1 MSWRPMLRQWRPT
14 VTAMAPEMRRAA
26 VLLPRGFA
34 ALAVAVVAAGFAA
47 AVAAQPAKAPLG
59 IYTCTDSQGRR
70 LTADRPIP
78 ECAHKDQQV
87 LNADGSVRMVL
98 PPTLTAEE
106 RAEKDARERA
116 AAEARAAQADAARR
130 DRNLTTRFP
139 DEAAHQR
146 AREAAVDT
154 VRLAMKSSEIRLR
167 ELEAERKPLREEA
180 EFYKGKSLPAKLKTA
195 IDANDASMD
204 AQRSSSTNQE
214 AELVRI
220 NKIYDTELSRLRR
233 LWAGAQPGS
242 LGPMAAPP
250 PAPTPSKTA
259 PKPAASG
266 KATGTVPR
274 PASQPAQIKS
284 GPASAP

>member
-1 MSWRPMLRQWRPT
+1 M
-14 VTAMAPEMRRAA
+14 
-26 VLLPRGFA
+26 PRGFA
-34 ALAVAVVAAGFAA
+34 ALALALVTAGA
-47 AVAAQPAKAPLG
+47 AAQPAKAPVG

-78 ECAHKDQQV
+78 QCAHKEQQV
-87 LNADGSVRMVL
+87 LNGDGSVRAVL

-106 RAEKDARERA
+106 RAEKDARDRA
-116 AAEARAAQADAARR
+116 AAEARAAQSDATRR

-154 VRLAMKSSEIRLR
+154 VRLAMKASEIRLR

-180 EFYKGKSLPAKLKTA
+180 EFYKGKPLPAKLKTA

-204 AQRSSSTNQE
+204 AQRSSSANQE

-220 NKIYDTELSRLRR
+220 NKIYDAELDRLRR

-242 LGPMAAPP
+242 LGPMTTPP
-250 PAPTPSKTA
+250 LKVA
-259 PKPAASG
+259 PKPATSG
-266 KATGTVPR
+266 TAPGLAPR
-274 PASQPAQIKS
+274 PASQPAQVKT
-284 GPASAP
+284 GVATKP